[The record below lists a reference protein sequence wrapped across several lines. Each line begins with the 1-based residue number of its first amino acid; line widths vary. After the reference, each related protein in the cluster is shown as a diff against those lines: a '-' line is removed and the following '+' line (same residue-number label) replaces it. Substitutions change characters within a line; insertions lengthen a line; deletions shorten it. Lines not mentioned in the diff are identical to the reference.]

1 MRLTKSTSHA
11 IRILID
17 CARGG
22 DRLIKVAEL
31 SQHLEITQQNVF
43 KIVNLLAR
51 AGLIEAMRGRNGG
64 VRLARPASRHPHP
77 AMSCAQQKSPMSRS
91 RTARSAASRSAAAAS
106 TRSSTMTL
114 GAFIDVLDQHT
125 LADMAAGQPAEPTAP
140 RRKPAS
146 AARPAAIAAA
156 LSPLSPRQRL
166 TVFLLT
172 NSEED
177 HRALDRHRAVRE
189 MLTVRLNKQ
198 RARFFDVGALNPND
212 WRRT

>member
-17 CARGG
+17 CARAG

-31 SQHLEITQQNVF
+31 SQRLEITQQNVF

-64 VRLARPASRHPHP
+64 VRLARPAAAIRIGDVVRATEVTHVEIEDGT
-77 AMSCAQQKSPMSRS
+77 AGRKQKRG
-91 RTARSAASRSAAAAS
+91 RGVNKILDDA
-106 TRSSTMTL
+106 L

-125 LADMAAGQPAEPTAP
+125 LADMATGQPAEPAAP

-146 AARPAAIAAA
+146 ATRPAAIAG
-156 LSPLSPRQRL
+156 PRY
-166 TVFLLT
+166 
-172 NSEED
+172 
-177 HRALDRHRAVRE
+177 
-189 MLTVRLNKQ
+189 
-198 RARFFDVGALNPND
+198 
-212 WRRT
+212 RRSLHDNG